1 MDNDVVI
8 SVENVTMAFNL
19 NKEKVDNLK
28 EYVIKLLRRQLE
40 FKKFYALQDINFQVR
55 RGQHLGILG
64 LNGAGKSTLLKTIVG
79 VYKPTEGTVKK
90 KGVIAPLLELGAGF
104 DPNYTGKENIFLYG
118 AILGYNREY
127 LESKYDEIVA
137 FSELGKFIDVP
148 LKNYS
153 SGMAARL
160 GFAIA
165 TVVRPDIL
173 ICDEVLSV
181 GDYAF
186 QQKCEQRMSDMRK
199 NGTTLLYVSHSIES
213 VKSVCDHALWLDKG
227 TVKMIGDVETVGDAY
242 MEALS

>member
-153 SGMAARL
+153 SGMKARL
-160 GFAIA
+160 GFSIA
-165 TVVRPDIL
+165 TAVEPDIL
-173 ICDEVLSV
+173 ILDEPFNALDYKTYEDVKAIIRMLKAEGKTIFLTSHHFKDIEQLCDQV
-181 GDYAF
+181 Y
-186 QQKCEQRMSDMRK
+186 
-199 NGTTLLYVSHSIES
+199 SIED
-213 VKSVCDHALWLDKG
+213 CRLIPITEEIAARYR
-227 TVKMIGDVETVGDAY
+227 E
-242 MEALS
+242 ME

>member
-90 KGVIAPLLELGAGF
+90 KGVIAPLLELGA
-104 DPNYTGKENIFLYG
+104 
-118 AILGYNREY
+118 
-127 LESKYDEIVA
+127 
-137 FSELGKFIDVP
+137 
-148 LKNYS
+148 
-153 SGMAARL
+153 RL
-160 GFAIA
+160 
-165 TVVRPDIL
+165 
-173 ICDEVLSV
+173 
-181 GDYAF
+181 
-186 QQKCEQRMSDMRK
+186 
-199 NGTTLLYVSHSIES
+199 
-213 VKSVCDHALWLDKG
+213 
-227 TVKMIGDVETVGDAY
+227 
-242 MEALS
+242 

>member
-79 VYKPTEGTVKK
+79 VYKPTEGAVKK

-118 AILGYNREY
+118 AILGYNR
-127 LESKYDEIVA
+127 
-137 FSELGKFIDVP
+137 
-148 LKNYS
+148 
-153 SGMAARL
+153 
-160 GFAIA
+160 
-165 TVVRPDIL
+165 
-173 ICDEVLSV
+173 
-181 GDYAF
+181 
-186 QQKCEQRMSDMRK
+186 
-199 NGTTLLYVSHSIES
+199 
-213 VKSVCDHALWLDKG
+213 
-227 TVKMIGDVETVGDAY
+227 
-242 MEALS
+242 